1 MEARTCNISN
11 VIQRNTLLRIP
22 YFQRRYVWG
31 LEDWNRFA
39 VDMVST
45 IDSERY
51 YFLGAIILKDE
62 KVSMDD
68 RRNGISKKHLVI
80 DGQQR

>member
-1 MEARTCNISN
+1 MKILC
-11 VIQRNTLLRIP
+11 
-22 YFQRRYVWG
+22 G

-45 IDSERY
+45 IDRERY

-68 RRNGISKKHLVI
+68 RRNGISKKLDNLGHLHE
-80 DGQQR
+80 GASYAGRQKRRF

>member
-1 MEARTCNISN
+1 MKILC
-11 VIQRNTLLRIP
+11 
-22 YFQRRYVWG
+22 G

-45 IDSERY
+45 IDRERY

-68 RRNGISKKHLVI
+68 RRNGISKKLDNLGHLHE
-80 DGQQR
+80 GATHAGRQKRRF